1 MAHPYHG
8 VSLIADPIHRYIQLT
23 VPERRGEA
31 CEQTVLDTPWMQRL
45 RYIYQLQ
52 SARWVFP
59 GAEHSRFQHCLGT
72 MHLAGRL
79 AVHLYPTLAQHQQD
93 CPSAALVEELL
104 RVAGMVHDIGH
115 GPFAHFFEE
124 NHLARF
130 GLTHEQVGGL
140 IITGPLAPVIRE
152 VRRSPSGEF
161 ASGEEIDPAWVAFL
175 IAKEEGGGAQIPPW
189 VVALKPLLA
198 GVFTADNMDYVLRDS
213 YMCGVAIG
221 PVDVDRLIHYLF
233 FSAPGLTLHRAGLAA
248 LNMFLNARLYLYSNV
263 YFHRTTRA
271 IDLHLR
277 EIFPATMGEIWLE
290 SPADDLDGYL
300 RITEWSLIEEVRRWI
315 RDGVGVRRD
324 LGREWARILGRDVKW
339 KMAYD
344 TIVASHDLTQ
354 AAPPLDPL
362 EMEAQIRDLL
372 PAALHGL
379 PFRIDLASKDTRPLN
394 PLQMGDRQLYVFEP
408 TTGRTS
414 TAALRDQFDY
424 IPAKILH
431 CRLFALD
438 HDHDMLLGQLAAQVL
453 YGER

>member
-1 MAHPYHG
+1 MPHPYHG

-23 VPERRGEA
+23 VPDLPGET
-31 CEQTVLDTPWMQRL
+31 CEQTLLDTPWMQRL

-59 GAEHSRFQHCLGT
+59 GAEHSRFQHSLGA

-79 AVHLYPTLAQHQQD
+79 ARHLYPTLARHHAD
-93 CPSAALVEELL
+93 CPSSALVEELL

-130 GLTHEQVGGL
+130 SLTHEQVGGM
-140 IITGPLAPVIRE
+140 IITGPLAPVVGE
-152 VRRSPSGEF
+152 LRRSPNGDF
-161 ASGEEIDPAWVAFL
+161 DPGEELDPAWVAFL
-175 IAKEEGGGAQIPPW
+175 IAKEAGGGEQIPPW

-233 FSAPGLTLHRAGLAA
+233 FSEAGLTLHRAGLAA

-277 EIFPATMGEIWLE
+277 EIFPSTMEEIWLA

-300 RITEWSLIEEVRRWI
+300 RITEWSLIEEVRRWSTSES
-315 RDGVGVRRD
+315 GVQRG

-344 TIVASHDLTQ
+344 TIVSSRDLTQ
-354 AAPPLDPL
+354 TAPPLDPA
-362 EMEAQIRDLL
+362 EMEVQIRDRL

-379 PFRIDLASKDTRPLN
+379 PFRVDLATKDTRPLN
-394 PLQMGDRQLYVFEP
+394 PLQMGDRQIYVFDP
-408 TTGRTS
+408 TTDRIS
-414 TAALRDQFDY
+414 TAALHDQFDY

-438 HDHDMLLGQLAAQVL
+438 HDHDAVLGKLAAELL
-453 YGER
+453 YGG